1 MKLTPLLYALGLS
14 ATVSAGDFCSLD
26 TAGLAKTKK
35 DGKPTCDGYYDQ
47 ITDFCVSEGFKDWIG
62 PEKILDNSQTKP
74 DQRHYLVDES
84 NLASRGKLGSNGPHR
99 RLGDRDRARACPGTK
114 KKKKPGRLAARHT
127 VRELLVNDT
136 VVHSQGRNSSSTI
149 ADDPPDQF
157 PALLLASTP
166 T

>member
-62 PEKILDNSQTKP
+62 PEKILDNSQT
-74 DQRHYLVDES
+74 LVECHFTCCDK
-84 NLASRGKLGSNGPHR
+84 N
-99 RLGDRDRARACPGTK
+99 
-114 KKKKPGRLAARHT
+114 
-127 VRELLVNDT
+127 
-136 VVHSQGRNSSSTI
+136 
-149 ADDPPDQF
+149 
-157 PALLLASTP
+157 
-166 T
+166 